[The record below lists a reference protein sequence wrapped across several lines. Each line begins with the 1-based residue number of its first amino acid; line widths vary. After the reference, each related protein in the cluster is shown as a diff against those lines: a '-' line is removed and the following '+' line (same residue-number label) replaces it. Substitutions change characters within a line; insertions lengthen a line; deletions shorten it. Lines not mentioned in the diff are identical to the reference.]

1 MAKKE
6 TNLGHITELLSI
18 QTVKRENPIYTIPA
32 GDLSDRAQ
40 MGKFLAFYQE
50 QIKGQDL
57 QISATYFAASWRE
70 LCTALLYLLS
80 LTNKGPDVTLGNL
93 TVQVEVVNHF
103 PRVFFVLNQP
113 DEQHWPELVDG
124 REGLLEKVL
133 GPFIQGTLLPVMVS
147 MAAVSGLPVT
157 QLWTQ
162 LPLGIEYY
170 IGYLAA
176 HLEASPEQ
184 RDKLK
189 EDYDFLIHKLGP
201 QWFGLKRNPFDL
213 KPIYVDDPYRPGEQI
228 RMKPTCCLAY
238 RANTGHGYCY
248 NCPKLTKSQR
258 EAKYAEI
265 RAAATQ

>member
-1 MAKKE
+1 MAK
-6 TNLGHITELLSI
+6 TGINLRHISELLSI
-18 QTVKRENPIYTIPA
+18 QTERRENAIYTIPA
-32 GDLSDRAQ
+32 GDLPDREQ

-50 QIKGQDL
+50 QIKGLDL
-57 QISATYFAASWRE
+57 QISATYFASSWRE

-80 LTNKGPDVTLGNL
+80 LTSKGPNVSLENM
-93 TVQVEVVNHF
+93 TVQVEFVNHF

-113 DEQHWPELVDG
+113 DERHWPESDG
-124 REGLLEKVL
+124 GRDGLLEKVL
-133 GPFIQGTLLPVMVS
+133 GPFFQETLVPVMVS

-170 IGYLAA
+170 IDYLAS

-189 EDYDFLIHKLGP
+189 EDYDFLIHRLGP
-201 QWFGLKRNPFDL
+201 QWFELKRNPFDL
-213 KPIYVDDPYRPGEQI
+213 KPIYVDDPYRQGEQM

-248 NCPKLTKSQR
+248 NCPKLTKSER